1 MKDLFQLRYTALIQA
16 WQRGLARE
24 TAHAG
29 AAFVIVAVFFYAAC
43 LLLPQVREAL
53 VGLVLSVMGSMPITQ
68 EDGTLSALGLLSN
81 NLQAC
86 AFIMVYGLIPFLRLP
101 ALTLGINA
109 MVLGVLAAQY
119 TVERISLFV
128 YLALLLPHGIFELP
142 AITLALGTGLY
153 VCTQLT
159 RRCRKQPDALPLWD
173 CLLLIHRG
181 LLLAV
186 LPLLCAAALMEAY
199 VTPLLASLF
208 L

>member
-1 MKDLFQLRYTALIQA
+1 M
-16 WQRGLARE
+16 
-24 TAHAG
+24 
-29 AAFVIVAVFFYAAC
+29 AVFFYAAC

-119 TVERISLFV
+119 TVEGISLFV

-173 CLLLIHRG
+173 CLLLISRV